1 MAPDGTRPAR
11 FEGHVYPQ
19 VLPEPDDIRAG
30 SDAPWS
36 HLPVS
41 RRTNISLEHVAARL
55 NDIAAVNQ
63 TSIVPG
69 DPSLMAQVGDAEP
82 QEITRRSAV
91 LVALFEEDG
100 ETHLILTRR
109 SSTLREHRGE
119 VAFPGGRSD
128 EGETPIETA
137 LRETH
142 EEVGIAPSA
151 ITPVS
156 TLSPIVTFAFQSS
169 IFPVV
174 GFLKER
180 PVMVTDPAEVEVAF
194 SVALR
199 DLLAD
204 GAFLEE
210 RWHRRESPLRSD
222 ADGYFSIYLFQL
234 PHDLLWGATAR
245 GVTELL
251 CIVTGVEWP
260 EAMGSGPDFA

>member
-11 FEGHVYPQ
+11 FEGHTYPQ
-19 VLPEPDDIRAG
+19 ILPEPDDIRAG
-30 SDAPWS
+30 RPAPWA
-36 HLPVS
+36 HLPLS
-41 RRTNISLEHVAARL
+41 ERSSLTLERIAARL
-55 NDIAAVNQ
+55 NDAKVRSE
-63 TSIVPG
+63 TVIVPG
-69 DPSLMAQVGDAEP
+69 DPSVMDEVGDAEP

-100 ETHLILTRR
+100 ETRLILTRR

-142 EEVGIAPSA
+142 EEVGVSPSLVTVMGA
-151 ITPVS
+151 
-156 TLSPIVTFAFQSS
+156 LSPIVTFAFQSS

-174 GFLKER
+174 GFLEDP
-180 PVMVTDPAEVEVAF
+180 PVMVTDPAEVELAF
-194 SVALR
+194 SVALA
-199 DLLAD
+199 DLLAE
-204 GAFLEE
+204 GSFLEE
-210 RWHRRESPLRSD
+210 RWHRSLSPFRAD
-222 ADGYFSIYLFQL
+222 AEGYFPIYLFAL

-245 GVTELL
+245 VVTELL

-260 EAMGSGPDFA
+260 EGKGLRS